1 MTRPD
6 HPWPSPYRTLA
17 AVLVTA
23 AAFVVG
29 TLVVEPSVYAPLVD
43 TSAPRPL
50 ARPCAGVTEATV
62 TAAVTAAPR
71 RDVSDDSDGWAWT
84 CRWRS
89 TDAATVRRENPTLYV
104 SAERV
109 TASSGLDLERAAA
122 HRYGEIAT
130 EQLGSTRFGEDT
142 PAARAAGLGVVRLAG
157 LGDRAQVYVDSTDTG
172 TFGRQANVVVV
183 RGDVIVTTRFLA
195 YRTPGTPVRETAL
208 RAARE
213 AVEAL

>member
-1 MTRPD
+1 MSRPD
-6 HPWPSPYRTLA
+6 QQRRRPYRTLA

-29 TLVVEPSVYAPLVD
+29 TLIVEPSIYAPLVEAS
-43 TSAPRPL
+43 TTRPL
-50 ARPCAGVTEATV
+50 GRPCAGITEATV

-71 RDVSDDSDGWAWT
+71 RDVADESDDSSWT

-89 TDAATVRRENPTLYV
+89 ADGPTVRRENPTLYV
-104 SAERV
+104 YVQAYG
-109 TASSGLDLERAAA
+109 SSDRDPERAAA
-122 HRYGEIAT
+122 QRYGEIAT

-142 PAARAAGLGVVRLAG
+142 SAARAAGLGVFRLAG

-172 TFGRQANVVVV
+172 TFGREASVVVV
-183 RGDVIVTTRFLA
+183 RGHVIVTTHYLA
-195 YRTPGTPVRETAL
+195 YRTPAAPVRETAV

-213 AVEAL
+213 AVAAL